1 MPQIVTC
8 GNALTDVL
16 VRISSDEVLEK
27 LHLPKGSMTLISEER
42 YAELYNEIRNSV
54 SDMATGG
61 SAANTALC
69 LTHIGTPSGYIGK
82 INPEDHI
89 GQYFCERFQSE
100 GVTMP
105 PVHACGGKPSGA
117 CVAFVSPDGE
127 RTFATFLGAACDLCG
142 EDLTP
147 AMFAGARIVHV
158 EGYLVMNHAL
168 IQRVVALAHEAGAL
182 VSLDMASFN
191 TVEEEH
197 AFFTELLPQIDIVF
211 ANEEEAAAWLPGT
224 PEESLASLADICGLA
239 IVKVG
244 ARGAW
249 AQRRGQAPV
258 YGAAER
264 IPHVLDTTAAGDF
277 FAAGFLHRYLRECS
291 LQDCLHAGSL
301 CAAQV
306 IQVMGTGLTA
316 EAWDNLKEYLA

>member
-16 VRISSDEVLEK
+16 VKISSDEVLDK
-27 LHLPKGSMTLISEER
+27 LHLAKGSMTLISEER
-42 YAELYNEIRNSV
+42 YAKLYNEIKNNV

-82 INPEDHI
+82 INPEDRI
-89 GQYFCERFQSE
+89 GRYFCERFQNE
-100 GVTMP
+100 GVAMP
-105 PVHACGGKPSGA
+105 PVHAQNGRPSGA

-142 EDLTP
+142 EELSLE
-147 AMFAGARIVHV
+147 MFAGARIVHV
-158 EGYLVMNHAL
+158 EGYLVQNHTL

-182 VSLDMASFN
+182 VSLDMASYN
-191 TVEEEH
+191 TVEAEH
-197 AFFTELLPQIDIVF
+197 AFFAELLPQIDIVF

-249 AQRRGQAPV
+249 AQRRGEAPV
-258 YGAAER
+258 FGPAER
-264 IPHVLDTTAAGDF
+264 IAQVLDTTAAGDF
-277 FAAGFLHRYLRECS
+277 FAAGFLHRYHQGYS

-316 EAWDNLKEYLA
+316 EAWDKLKTLV